1 MELNMIETK
10 EKYDFKNLIKQIE
23 DYIRKTE
30 LNQNDMK
37 QINRILFKLRNID
50 AITSSIDED
59 LYSVL
64 IENNYNDLK
73 IYCNYFVSGQHNHIS
88 NMQTTTNNI
97 ISDIIRYV
105 DFNLLLE
112 NKSEIKN
119 NIRNYKYEITRQN
132 HLIETEVSEFMKIV
146 QEKKKN
152 LEEEDSN
159 LNSLFSTF
167 NNKLEELEK
176 KHTSLTNDFGTLLT
190 QSNDKIDMLIN
201 DEKLKLDENYTKES
215 NDYKNKFDELS
226 KEYQE
231 KFNNLYVEITKKDN
245 QISKLLDIV
254 GEKARVGEYKR
265 NADIARKERIV
276 WQIITIALFI
286 SAFALM
292 LYVTMCS
299 DYDKF
304 TILKYVVSAIL
315 MGAATY
321 TGKQA
326 SNLRKDEVYY
336 RKQELELSSIDVYL
350 ENMQPENKEEIKKEL
365 SSKLFGQAQNTYTN
379 KYEEKKGLSVD
390 DIVKILETLKNKN
403 QL

>member
-1 MELNMIETK
+1 MIETE
-10 EKYDFKNLIKQIE
+10 EKYNFKKQIKKIE
-23 DYIRKTE
+23 DYIRKIE
-30 LNQNDMK
+30 LNQDDMN

-50 AITSSIDED
+50 AITNSTDED

-64 IENNYNDLK
+64 IDNDYNKLNGFCEN
-73 IYCNYFVSGQHNHIS
+73 FVSGQHDFIS
-88 NMQTTTNNI
+88 GMQNI
-97 ISDIIRYV
+97 TSDIITTLLKYV
-105 DFNLLLE
+105 NFNLLLG
-112 NKSEIKN
+112 NKSGIKN
-119 NIRNYKYEITRQN
+119 SIRNYKYEITWQN

-146 QEKKKN
+146 QEKKQDLK
-152 LEEEDSN
+152 EEDSN
-159 LNSLFSTF
+159 LNSLFSAF
-167 NNKLEELEK
+167 NKKLEELDK
-176 KHTSLTNDFGTLLT
+176 KHVSLTNDFGTLLT
-190 QSNDKIDMLIN
+190 QSNDKIDALIN
-201 DEKLKLDENYTKES
+201 DEKLKLDENYIKES

-231 KFNNLYVEITKKDN
+231 KFNDLYIEITKKDN

-254 GEKARVGEYKR
+254 GEKARIGEYKK

-276 WQIITIALFI
+276 WQIATVVLFVL
-286 SAFALM
+286 AFILM

-299 DYDKF
+299 DYNKF

>member
-1 MELNMIETK
+1 MAETK
-10 EKYDFKNLIKQIE
+10 KKYDFKNLLKQME
-23 DYIRKTE
+23 EYIRKNE
-30 LNQNDMK
+30 LNQDDMK
-37 QINRILFKLRNID
+37 QINRILFKLRNIN

-59 LYSVL
+59 LYSTL
-64 IENNYNDLK
+64 IENNYNNLNN
-73 IYCNYFVSGQHNHIS
+73 YCEYFFSGQHNYIS
-88 NMQTTTNNI
+88 SIQTTTNNI
-97 ISDIIRYV
+97 INDIIGYV
-105 DFNLLLE
+105 DFNLLLGNE
-112 NKSEIKN
+112 SGIKN

-132 HLIETEVSEFMKIV
+132 NLIETEVSEFMKII

-159 LNSLFSTF
+159 LNSLFGAF
-167 NNKLEELEK
+167 NKKLEELDN
-176 KHTSLTNDFGTLLT
+176 KHVSLTNDFDKLLT
-190 QSNDKIDMLIN
+190 QGNNKIDTLIK

-231 KFNNLYVEITKKDN
+231 KFNNLYTEITKKDN

-254 GEKARVGEYKR
+254 GEKARIGEYKR
-265 NADIARKERIV
+265 NADIARKERII
-276 WQIITIALFI
+276 WQIVTIVLFLL
-286 SAFALM
+286 AFILM
-292 LYVTMCS
+292 LCVTLFS
-299 DYDKF
+299 DYNKF

-379 KYEEKKGLSVD
+379 KYEEKKGFSVE

-403 QL
+403 

>member
-1 MELNMIETK
+1 MELNMIETN

-30 LNQNDMK
+30 LNQDDMK

-105 DFNLLLE
+105 DFNLLLG

-254 GEKARVGEYKR
+254 GEKVRVGEYKR

-350 ENMQPENKEEIKKEL
+350 ENMQPESKEEIKKEL

-379 KYEEKKGLSVD
+379 KYEEKKGFSVE
-390 DIVKILETLKNKN
+390 DIFKIIDLKNQSRMK
-403 QL
+403 

>member
-105 DFNLLLE
+105 DFNLLLG

-350 ENMQPENKEEIKKEL
+350 ENMQPESKEEIKKEL

-379 KYEEKKGLSVD
+379 KYEEKKGFSVE
-390 DIVKILETLKNKN
+390 DIFKIIDLKNQSRMK
-403 QL
+403 

>member
-1 MELNMIETK
+1 MVETK
-10 EKYDFKNLIKQIE
+10 EKYNFKNLLKQME

-30 LNQNDMK
+30 FSQEDIE
-37 QINRILFKLRNID
+37 QINKILFKLRNID

-59 LYSVL
+59 LYSAL
-64 IENNYNDLK
+64 IEQNYNSLK
-73 IYCNYFVSGQHNHIS
+73 KSCEGFVLGQRNYIS
-88 NMQTTTNNI
+88 EMQTATNSI
-97 ISDIIRYV
+97 INDIIRYV
-105 DFNLLLE
+105 DFNLLLG
-112 NKSEIKN
+112 NKSGIKN

-132 HLIETEVSEFMKIV
+132 HLIEAEVSEVMTII

-152 LEEEDSN
+152 LEEEDSS
-159 LNSLFSTF
+159 LNSLFSSF
-167 NNKLEELEK
+167 NEKLKELDNKYV
-176 KHTSLTNDFGTLLT
+176 SLTNDFGTLLT
-190 QSNDKIDMLIN
+190 QSSNKVETLIN
-201 DEKLKLDENYTKES
+201 DEKLKLDENYNNS
-215 NDYKNKFDELS
+215 ANDYKNKFDELS
-226 KEYQE
+226 REYQG
-231 KFNNLYVEITKKDN
+231 KFSNLYSEITKKDN

-254 GEKARVGEYKR
+254 GEKARIGEYKR

-276 WQIITIALFI
+276 WQIVTIVLFLL
-286 SAFALM
+286 AFILM

-299 DYDKF
+299 DYNKF

-379 KYEEKKGLSVD
+379 KYEEKKEFSVE

-403 QL
+403 